1 LNKKKS
7 EMEQLYDVII
17 IGGGPTGST
26 AATFMAEKGMKV
38 LLLEKE
44 KFPREHVGESLIP
57 LTYSA
62 LERMGL
68 IEEMKQIATRKPG
81 VVFVSADGQNQS
93 LWCFK
98 NIIKDQGYLSFH
110 VIRSAFDKLLLDN
123 SKRKGAEV
131 LEEHMVKDIML
142 DKPDGTVEVTA
153 MAGEQ
158 EKKFRGKF
166 LVDASGQSTMLGR
179 KLGVKKSYKGLE
191 RVAIFNHWTN
201 VKYDQAL
208 KEGVI
213 KIVYLGGEKKGWCW
227 VIPVSADHL
236 SIGAVLSNEHV
247 RAEKERFLK
256 EGKTNWE
263 QEIYLNELKDSSLLG
278 GLLKDAKLEH
288 RTLII
293 GDYSYY
299 CEKKYGDNYAMIGD
313 AGAFLDPIFSSG
325 IYVGM
330 QSAEL
335 LAEALHTKFTG
346 RGDMTIE
353 KVYDKIN
360 GAVKLLE
367 KFIRLFYTPEAINFS
382 MMGNPDQLL
391 FHKFEMAYTIFHY
404 LLAGDFF
411 DNHERYSDFIDTVKD
426 QKSMEKFQHLIRH
439 QKDDNPNSSCG
450 EKFEE
455 MYGEM
460 THRIVF
466 DKSIM

>member
-1 LNKKKS
+1 MK
-7 EMEQLYDVII
+7 MYDAII

-26 AATFMAEKGMKV
+26 AATFMAEKGLSV
-38 LLLEKE
+38 LVLEKE

-57 LTYSA
+57 LTFSA
-62 LERMGL
+62 MQRMGL
-68 IEEMKQIATRKPG
+68 LEDLKKISTRKPG
-81 VVFVSADGQNQS
+81 VVFVSADGKSQS

-98 NIIKDQGYLSFH
+98 NIIKDEGYLSFH

-123 SKRKGAEV
+123 SKKKGADV
-131 LEEHMVKDIML
+131 REEHMVKDIVL

-153 MAGEQ
+153 MTAGGSM
-158 EKKFRGKF
+158 EKFSAKF

-179 KLGVKKSYKGLE
+179 KLGVKKSYKDLE

-201 VKYDQAL
+201 VKYDQSL

-227 VIPVSADHL
+227 VIPVSTEHL
-236 SIGAVLSNEHV
+236 SIGVVLSNSHV
-247 RAEKERFLK
+247 REQKEKYVK
-256 EGKTNWE
+256 EGKENWE
-263 QEIYLNELKDSSLLG
+263 KEIYLNELKESSLLG
-278 GLLKDAKLEH
+278 GILKDAKLEH

-330 QSAEL
+330 ESAEM
-335 LAEALHTKFTG
+335 LAGALENKFLG
-346 RGDMTIE
+346 KGDMTLE
-353 KVYDKIN
+353 KMYTKIN
-360 GAVKLLE
+360 GAVNLLE
-367 KFIRLFYTPEAINFS
+367 KFIRLFYTPEALNFS
-382 MMGNPDQLL
+382 TMGDPDQLL
-391 FHKFEMAYTIFHY
+391 YHKFEMAYTIFHY

-411 DNHERYSDFIDTVKD
+411 ENYEKYSQFIDMIRDEKALN
-426 QKSMEKFQHLIRH
+426 KFQHLIKH

-460 THRIVF
+460 THQISF

>member
-1 LNKKKS
+1 
-7 EMEQLYDVII
+7 MELYDVII

-26 AATFMAEKGMKV
+26 AATFMAEKGLKV

-62 LERMGL
+62 IKRMGL
-68 IEEMKQIATRKPG
+68 LEELKKIATRKPG
-81 VVFVSADGQNQS
+81 VVFVSADGKSHS

-98 NIIKDQGYLSFH
+98 NIIKDESYLSFH

-123 SKRKGAEV
+123 SKKKGANV
-131 LEEHMVKDIML
+131 LEEHMVKDIIL

-153 MAGEQ
+153 MTGEQ
-158 EKKFRGKF
+158 EKKFHGKF
-166 LVDASGQSTMLGR
+166 LVDASGQGTVLGR

-201 VKYDQAL
+201 VSYDESL

-236 SIGAVLSNEHV
+236 SIGVVLSNEHV
-247 RAEKERFLK
+247 RENKEKFTK
-256 EGKTNWE
+256 EGKTDWE
-263 QEIYLNELKDSSLLG
+263 RELYLQELKESSLLG
-278 GLLKDAKLEH
+278 GILKEAKTEH

-335 LAEALHTKFTG
+335 LAEALQKKFTG
-346 RGDMTIE
+346 KGDMTIDQ
-353 KVYDKIN
+353 VYVKIN
-360 GAVKLLE
+360 GAVTLLE
-367 KFIRLFYTPEAINFS
+367 KFIRLFYTPESLNFAT
-382 MMGNPDQLL
+382 MGDPEQLIYY
-391 FHKFEMAYTIFHY
+391 KFEMAYTIFHY

-411 DNHERYSDFIDTVKD
+411 ENYERYSEFIDMVKD
-426 QKSMEKFQHLIRH
+426 QKTLEKFQHLIKH
-439 QKDDNPNSSCG
+439 KKDDRPGSSCG

-460 THRIVF
+460 MHQIVF